1 MASLER
7 LVETLQRAKDG
18 PPCSLREWEMEV
30 IPQTVKKY
38 LEKYELQGT
47 FRSDQPVNQDQELA
61 DRFFQAGLEL
71 ATDIGLLLVETETM
85 IKVSREEILRAI
97 EDAPD
102 HLDLGEGED
111 RVIMR
116 ARSIGDENPPIFGGP
131 LAIQVSEEFYV
142 PLAAGILQSR
152 DVGVQIGPS
161 IDTIYGRPIYSG
173 TAFETVA
180 GIREN
185 SMRREAQGRAG
196 RPGIANEGTAS
207 STTEYGLL
215 GGFAGLTREDN
226 PAIAMILHPAELKAG
241 AGGLHKI
248 AAAIG
253 YGGYIDSGTP
263 SMIGDYSG
271 GAEGAALSSI
281 ASMLLHFT
289 VLQADIS
296 EYTSY
301 DIRFDAGIG
310 RHGVWAN
317 SVSCQ
322 ALSRNTHLIKK
333 LIVDQCAGPGTV
345 EILQMS
351 AAGLIAA
358 SASGASY
365 TIGVRSAGGR
375 FKDYI
380 TPLEHWVL
388 ADIFRRAAD
397 LSLEKA
403 NELVLYLLS
412 RYEDKLKSPP
422 KGKSFSECFDL
433 KTMQPEREWAVI
445 ADDFKRD
452 LEVHGFPFS

>member
-18 PPCSLREWEMEV
+18 PSCSLREWEMKV

-38 LEKYELQGT
+38 LDRYELQKT

-71 ATDIGLLLVETETM
+71 AAEIGLLSVETETV

-97 EDAPD
+97 DDAPD

-111 RVIMR
+111 QVIMR
-116 ARSIGDENPPIFGGP
+116 ARNIGDENPPVFGGP
-131 LAIQVSEEFYV
+131 LAIQVSEALYI
-142 PLAAGILQSR
+142 PLATAILRSR
-152 DVGVQIGPS
+152 DIGVHIGPS
-161 IDTIYGRPIYSG
+161 IDTIYGRPLYSG

-185 SMRREAQGRAG
+185 SLRQEAQHRAG

-207 STTEYGLL
+207 STTEYGQL
-215 GGFAGLTREDN
+215 GGFAGMTRENN
-226 PAIAMILHPAELKAG
+226 PAIAMILHPSELKASASG
-241 AGGLHKI
+241 FHKI
-248 AAAIG
+248 AVAIG

-263 SMIGDYSG
+263 SMIGGYSG
-271 GAEGAALSSI
+271 GAEGSSLSSI
-281 ASMLLHFT
+281 ASMLLHFAI
-289 VLQADIS
+289 LQADIS
-296 EYTSY
+296 EYNSY
-301 DIRFDAGIG
+301 DVRFDSGVG
-310 RHGVWAN
+310 RHGIWAN

-333 LIVDQCAGPGTV
+333 LIVDQSAGPGTG
-345 EILQMS
+345 EILQMT

-380 TPLEHWVL
+380 SPLEHWVSS
-388 ADIFRRAAD
+388 DIFRQAAG

-412 RYEDKLKSPP
+412 QYEDKLKAPP

-433 KTMQPEREWAVI
+433 KTMQPDKEWALI
-445 ADDFKRD
+445 ADDFKTD
-452 LEVHGFPFS
+452 LEAHGFSLS